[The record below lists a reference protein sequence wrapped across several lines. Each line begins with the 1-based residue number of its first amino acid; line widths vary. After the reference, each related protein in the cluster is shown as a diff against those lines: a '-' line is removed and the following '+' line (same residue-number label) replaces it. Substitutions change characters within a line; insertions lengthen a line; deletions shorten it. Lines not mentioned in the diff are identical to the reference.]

1 MVGHSHGMLDVMGKA
16 ATLPVTPTAPA
27 GVAAMVLVSVSA
39 VPLIALQQFWIG
51 LGVMFAGLG
60 LALAVDQVLVRSLA
74 PVGIGLVLLGAT
86 SLEAD
91 LSDLGMLRFTL
102 ILGAAVIVPTLLAR
116 RIVAPDAI
124 TFPVRGTPWTT
135 SRWVYLVAVIVIG
148 YLVLPFYFIGSGTYH
163 NWPAVSGPNEI
174 ARLFIGVNAVGIWD
188 ELFFI
193 CIVFTL
199 FRRHVPLWTAN
210 LLQATVFVSFLWEL
224 GYRAWGPALTI
235 PFALV
240 QGWIFAATASLGYVV
255 TVHLIFDAIIFM
267 ILVHAHNPALFDIF
281 ITIPG

>member
-1 MVGHSHGMLDVMGKA
+1 MGKA
-16 ATLPVTPTAPA
+16 ETVPVTPAKPA

-51 LGVMFAGLG
+51 LGVLLAGLG
-60 LALAVDQVLVRSLA
+60 LALVVDRVLVRSLA
-74 PVGIGLVLLGAT
+74 PVGIGLTLLGAT
-86 SLEAD
+86 PLEAD

-116 RIVAPDAI
+116 RLVAPDAI
-124 TFPVRGTPWTT
+124 TFPVRGTRWTT

-148 YLVLPFYFIGSGTYH
+148 YLVLPFYFIGSGTYA
-163 NWPAVSGPNEI
+163 NWPAVSGANEI

-188 ELFFI
+188 ELFFV

-199 FRRHVPLWTAN
+199 FRRHVPLWAAN
-210 LLQATVFVSFLWEL
+210 LLQATIFVSFLWEL

-267 ILVHAHNPALFDIF
+267 ILVHAHNPELFDIF
-281 ITIPG
+281 VTIPG

>member
-1 MVGHSHGMLDVMGKA
+1 MLEPMGKA
-16 ATLPVTPTAPA
+16 AAVPVTPAKPA
-27 GVAAMVLVSVSA
+27 GVTAMVLVSVSA

-51 LGVMFAGLG
+51 LGVLLAGLG
-60 LALAVDQVLVRSLA
+60 LALAVDRVLIRSLA

-86 SLEAD
+86 PLEAD
-91 LSDLGMLRFTL
+91 LSNLGMLRFTL

-163 NWPAVSGPNEI
+163 NWPAVSGANEI

-199 FRRHVPLWTAN
+199 FRRHVPLWAAN
-210 LLQATVFVSFLWEL
+210 LLQATIFVSFLWEL

-240 QGWIFAATASLGYVV
+240 QGWIFATTASLGYVV

>member
-1 MVGHSHGMLDVMGKA
+1 MGRA
-16 ATLPVTPTAPA
+16 QSGPVTPTGPA
-27 GVAAMVLVSVSA
+27 GVVAMALVSGSA
-39 VPLIALQQFWIG
+39 VPLIALQQSW
-51 LGVMFAGLG
+51 LG
-60 LALAVDQVLVRSLA
+60 LAVLVAGIGLAAVVDRVLVRSLV
-74 PVGIGLVLLGAT
+74 PVGIGLVLLGST

-91 LSDLGMLRFTL
+91 LSDLGMVRFTL
-102 ILGAAVIVPTLLAR
+102 VLGGAVLVPTLLAR
-116 RIVAPDAI
+116 RLIARDAV

-135 SRWVYLVAVIVIG
+135 ARWAYLVAVIVIG
-148 YLVLPFYFIGSGTYH
+148 YLVLPFYFVGSGTYL
-163 NWPAVSGPNEI
+163 NWPAVESPNEI

-188 ELFFI
+188 ELFFV

-199 FRRHVPLWTAN
+199 YRRHVRLWLAN

-224 GYRAWGPALTI
+224 GYRSWGPALTI

-267 ILVHAHNPALFDIF
+267 ILVHAHNPQLFDVF
-281 ITIPG
+281 VTIPR

>member
-1 MVGHSHGMLDVMGKA
+1 MLETMGKG
-16 ATLPVTPTAPA
+16 ATVPVTPTRPL
-27 GVAAMVLVSVSA
+27 GVAAMALVSTSA

-51 LGVMFAGLG
+51 LGVLLAGIG
-60 LALAVDQVLVRSLA
+60 LALAADRVLVRSLA
-74 PVGIGLVLLGAT
+74 PIGIGLVLLGST
-86 SLEAD
+86 PLEAD

-135 SRWVYLVAVIVIG
+135 SRWVYLVAVIVVG

-188 ELFFI
+188 ELFFV

-199 FRRHVPLWTAN
+199 FRRHVPLWLAN
-210 LLQATVFVSFLWEL
+210 LLQATIFVSFLWEL

-240 QGWIFAATASLGYVV
+240 QGWIFAATASLGYVI

-267 ILVHAHNPALFDIF
+267 ILVHAHNPGLFDIF

>member
-1 MVGHSHGMLDVMGKA
+1 MGKA
-16 ATLPVTPTAPA
+16 ATLPVTPTKPL
-27 GVAAMVLVSVSA
+27 GIAAMALVSISA

-51 LGVMFAGLG
+51 LGVLLAGLG
-60 LALAVDQVLVRSLA
+60 LALAADRVLVRSLA
-74 PVGIGLVLLGAT
+74 PIGIGLVLLGAT
-86 SLEAD
+86 PLEAD

-116 RIVAPDAI
+116 RFVARDAI

-135 SRWVYLVAVIVIG
+135 SRWVYLVVVVVVG

-163 NWPAVSGPNEI
+163 NWPAVTGANEI

-188 ELFFI
+188 ELFFF

-210 LLQATVFVSFLWEL
+210 LLQATIFVSFLWEL
-224 GYRAWGPALTI
+224 GYRSWGPALTI

-267 ILVHAHNPALFDIF
+267 ILVHAHTPALFDIF

>member
-1 MVGHSHGMLDVMGKA
+1 MLEPMGKG
-16 ATLPVTPTAPA
+16 ATIPVTPTRPL
-27 GVAAMVLVSVSA
+27 GVAAMALVSTSA
-39 VPLIALQQFWIG
+39 VPLIALQQVWIG
-51 LGVMFAGLG
+51 LGVLLAGIG
-60 LALAVDQVLVRSLA
+60 LALAADRVLVRSLA
-74 PVGIGLVLLGAT
+74 PIGIGLVLLGST
-86 SLEAD
+86 PLEAD

-135 SRWVYLVAVIVIG
+135 SRWVYLVAVIVVG

-188 ELFFI
+188 ELFFV

-199 FRRHVPLWTAN
+199 FRRHVPLWLAN
-210 LLQATVFVSFLWEL
+210 LLQATIFVSFLWEL

-267 ILVHAHNPALFDIF
+267 ILVHAHNPGLFDIF

>member
-1 MVGHSHGMLDVMGKA
+1 MLDAMGKA
-16 ATLPVTPTAPA
+16 AAVPVAPA
-27 GVAAMVLVSVSA
+27 KPVGVAAMALVSVSA

-51 LGVMFAGLG
+51 LGFLLAGLG
-60 LALAVDQVLVRSLA
+60 LALVVDRVLVRSLA

-86 SLEAD
+86 PLEAD

-102 ILGAAVIVPTLLAR
+102 ILGAAVIIPTVLAR

-124 TFPVRGTPWTT
+124 TFPVRGTPWTI
-135 SRWVYLVAVIVIG
+135 SRWVYLVVVIVVG

-163 NWPAVSGPNEI
+163 NWPAVTGANEI

-193 CIVFTL
+193 CIVFAL
-199 FRRHVPLWTAN
+199 FRRHVPLWLAN
-210 LLQATVFVSFLWEL
+210 VLQATIFVSFLWEL

-267 ILVHAHNPALFDIF
+267 ILVHAHTPELFDIF